1 MNNDLIII
9 ECPMDFANPT
19 RLIVNYAGDVSEL
32 DITNTDD
39 EEFDSHDVTF
49 QYFHEDGHIE
59 INGIRLSP
67 RQHKY
72 LLEFLTTGSTY

>member
-9 ECPMDFANPT
+9 ECPMDFAMPT
-19 RLIVNYAGDVSEL
+19 RLIVNTGDDVSEMSL
-32 DITNTDD
+32 TNAGDD
-39 EEFDSHDVTF
+39 EIGKHDAVF
-49 QYFHEDGHIE
+49 QYFHEDDHIE

-72 LLEFLTTGSTY
+72 LVEFLTTGSTY